1 MTLTNNRVAVR
12 SVLAVGG
19 IALMLTA
26 LVTGGSPASARD
38 VPAIWNNNME
48 QQGHPF
54 FWIFSYYE
62 SGLVI

>member
-1 MTLTNNRVAVR
+1 MR

-19 IALMLTA
+19 IALKLTA

-38 VPAIWNNNME
+38 LPAEFADME

-62 SGLVI
+62 PGLVI